1 MTYYLS
7 SLGTC
12 KYESLSRQELMVLRH
27 GEQTDSLMENV
38 EHRKQSQI
46 FCDKVKCKG
55 D

>member
-1 MTYYLS
+1 MVPS
-7 SLGTC
+7 
-12 KYESLSRQELMVLRH
+12 VLRH
-27 GEQTDSLMENV
+27 GEQTDSLMANV